1 MREVSSRVINLFHV
15 PPQAVGKGIH
25 SEFTQR
31 KLAPEDTRIPN
42 VSRTQ
47 SQWTARRDRVSS
59 LVFEGARNEVA
70 SSVVVAELR
79 SAVHKGKIQRS
90 HGIGFTFAQGV
101 LVL

>member
-1 MREVSSRVINLFHV
+1 MLLTYFTFHLRLWVREFIQSLR
-15 PPQAVGKGIH
+15 KK
-25 SEFTQR
+25 

-70 SSVVVAELR
+70 SGIVVAELR

-90 HGIGFTFAQGV
+90 HGIGFTFVQGV